1 MPRADDLRNR
11 VMFQRRGLDANGD
24 ALGAWEEHSTV
35 WAQAIW
41 LRGSETAIAGRLEGK
56 QPVALVIRTSR
67 QAREITTAF
76 RAVAVSG
83 RDVVPGAKLNIT
95 AVSPAKEA
103 GFIDVLATVGG
114 ATG

>member
-1 MPRADDLRNR
+1 MPGAGDLRNR
-11 VMFQRRGLDANGD
+11 IRFEMRGLDDNGD

-35 WAQAIW
+35 WARVIW
-41 LRGSETAIAGRLEGK
+41 LRGAETAIAGRLEGK
-56 QPVALVIRTSR
+56 QPVAIVIRTSR

-83 RDVVPGAKLNIT
+83 RDVVPCTKLNIT
-95 AVSPAKEA
+95 AVSPAKEP